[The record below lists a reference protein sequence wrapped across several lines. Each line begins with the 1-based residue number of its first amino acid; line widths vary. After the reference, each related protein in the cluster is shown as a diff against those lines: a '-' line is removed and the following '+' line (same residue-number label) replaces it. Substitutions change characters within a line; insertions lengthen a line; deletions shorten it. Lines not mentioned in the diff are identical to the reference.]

1 MNTLIMTNMF
11 KQTSSFAQT
20 AEDKNK
26 QARLLSLASIRRY
39 FCPFFLYLRRR
50 LKMLPAFFVPENG
63 GGDQGRGTFR
73 SMVPSERIPA
83 FPAAENRR
91 KWRIILFCQGFT
103 NETRFLRFFITKT
116 V

>member
-1 MNTLIMTNMF
+1 
-11 KQTSSFAQT
+11 
-20 AEDKNK
+20 
-26 QARLLSLASIRRY
+26 
-39 FCPFFLYLRRR
+39 
-50 LKMLPAFFVPENG
+50 MLPAFFVPENG
-63 GGDQGRGTFR
+63 GGDQGRETFR
-73 SMVPSERIPA
+73 SMVPSERIARTFPA